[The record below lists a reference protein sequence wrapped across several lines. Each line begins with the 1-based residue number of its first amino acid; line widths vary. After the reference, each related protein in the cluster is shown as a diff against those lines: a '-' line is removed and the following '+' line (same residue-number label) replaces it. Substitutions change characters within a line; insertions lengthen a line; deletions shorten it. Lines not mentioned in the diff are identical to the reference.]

1 MTVDPSKF
9 EREANGYIKKGSGG
23 RVAGTRNK
31 LSHAFVSDA
40 LESWHKNGKAA
51 LEIVFREKPDIYLRV
66 MAAIIPKELIMTDG
80 GKIDTISEDDLDA
93 ALTKILE
100 EKKKITQKA
109 IPYDS

>member
-9 EREANGYIKKGSGG
+9 EREANGYIKKGFGG

-51 LEIVFREKPDIYLRV
+51 LEIVFREKPDVYVRV
-66 MAAIIPKELIMTDG
+66 MAGIIPRELMMLD

-93 ALTKILE
+93 ALNKILE
-100 EKKKITQKA
+100 ERKKITQKA

>member
-51 LEIVFREKPDIYLRV
+51 LEIVFREKPDVYVRV
-66 MAAIIPKELIMTDG
+66 MAGIIPRELVMSD

-100 EKKKITQKA
+100 ERKKITQTA